1 MKIKLQLYLF
11 FLLFVTTC
19 FSQFSKTHYI
29 PPLSISSN
37 LTVGL
42 KYIYISCPSTT
53 PVNFIIK
60 QIGGTSISGVV
71 SRDTPFVFDINTEG
85 NPNQLFYNFNQI
97 NSVQSNKGYI
107 VEAGDLVYVSVR
119 IVSGDDSQNHAG
131 ELVSKGLAALGTS
144 FRVGGFLNTLIN
156 SYSANH
162 HTFVSILA
170 TENNTVV
177 SFNDIKPGVI
187 LINNPAAGNN
197 PASIT
202 LNSGQSFVMAVQG
215 PNAANKDGLIGSLIT
230 SDKPIAVNCGS
241 IGGTNGEMSNNMDF
255 GFDQIVSAER
265 TGKEYIFI
273 KSRGQDNVERAL
285 LVANENNT
293 EIFLNGNTAAA
304 DYTINAGEYVAL
316 TGADFNTSGNL
327 FVHTTKNIFA
337 YQSVGN
343 DEFAH
348 QGNQELFFVPP
359 LSCQTPKIIDNI
371 PFIDLV
377 GDKTFTGR
385 VTITTKVG
393 SSLNFIIDTIPYT
406 LTSLPVGITVV
417 GPSSVTGNTDYEC
430 YTITGI
436 SGNVSVF
443 STTELYLA
451 AYGSIGAA
459 TFGGYY
465 SGFTFKPEI
474 TYQPITATASNCIP
488 NVNLEVS
495 SISGFNTFQWY
506 FNDVAIPGATNSS
519 YNPGQPGQPGAG
531 YYFVSATISA
541 CGISTILI
549 SDKIPV
555 SNCASN
561 ADNDNANDNVD
572 LDYDNDGISNC
583 TESYGNQ
590 PIDIS
595 NYNAGTLNVNSGA
608 YVNSFTGNVTTS
620 ATATP
625 TPFTGNTD
633 GSFVSEVPAGIT
645 NFVKYEMSFA
655 LPITVA
661 MDYLNTANPTD
672 LLNSDAQFV
681 VNSPINKT
689 ITVLNSS
696 NQLLIDTNYDGIYE
710 SGITEFS
717 SFEIRFRLNSTV
729 PLTPGTGTFKFVT
742 FQSNTLSFTHKNLSD
757 TNANRAT
764 FKFYAVCVP
773 RDSDSDGIPDDKDAD
788 SDNDGIP
795 DFIEAQGSTFTP
807 FTNADSNNDGI
818 DNAYAN
824 GLIPIDTD
832 NDGIPDYLDLDS
844 DNDGIFDVIEAGNT
858 ANATNTSGIILPINV
873 GANGLDDALETF
885 PDSGILNYTI
895 ADTDAD
901 GSNNYI
907 ELDSD
912 NDGCNDVIEAGFLDP
927 DNNGILDSSPVTTSN
942 QGTVLSTSGYGIP
955 NGNYV
960 IAAPIVIT
968 TQPTNKSVCE
978 AQAVTTFS
986 IAATAI
992 TSYQWQV
999 STDGMTWTT
1008 ITNNAT
1014 YSNAT
1019 TDNLTINNAGL
1030 SMNNYR
1036 YRVFLNRNGN
1046 SCGLYSS
1053 EAILTILALPTVI
1066 SPITLVQC
1074 DNDTDGISSFNLTQ
1088 KNNVISSNSAT
1099 ETFTYYTNS
1108 SAANTQDATFL
1119 ISNPIAFTTSNT
1131 IVFARVQNANGC
1143 FRIAQIN
1150 LIVSVTQ
1157 IPASVIITDVVKC
1170 DDYLDAIHDDHDG
1183 ITFFDLSPISAQ
1195 ILTSLPASSGPYT
1208 LNYYKNEA
1216 DFLAETDASGNSLAI
1231 PPAELT
1237 NYRNIGYPNQQE
1249 IWARIE
1255 SASTNDCYGFR
1266 KFKLIVEALPIINS
1280 VGINNIV
1287 RHCDDN
1293 QDGTYV
1299 FDTSAIESTLLG
1311 SQNSS
1316 DKTITYFDQNGNSIP
1331 SPFPATYSVTASQ
1344 IITVKIQNNTT
1355 VAQDAPCK
1363 EEGTFQFILDD
1374 LPEAF
1379 ALSTTQI
1386 NSLISC
1392 DDELQNGSISFDT
1405 TGIEATI
1412 VGSQTGMLIKYIY
1425 QDGSSSTTLNNPF
1438 VTETQDV
1445 IVRISN
1451 PINPNCYAETTL
1463 HFIVRPLPKIDLNT
1477 DGDDNVIVCANLPG
1491 TIITLTADLTD
1502 ATPTNN
1508 YTYQWYI
1515 NSVAIPGATHY
1526 TLNINTPG
1534 TYTVV
1539 VTNSFGCSRTR
1550 TIEAIP
1556 SDIAEIETIQIND
1569 LTDDNSVLINVV
1581 SGTGGNYV
1589 YSIDAE
1595 FGPFQESNL
1604 FTNLTYGFH
1613 IVYIKDLNECGTTK
1627 KIISVLGVPKYFT
1640 PNGDGIH
1647 DSWNIRGV
1655 SKDFYPNTIVYIYDR
1670 YGKLIT
1676 QISPL
1681 GAGWDGTY
1689 NGNLALSDDYWYYIK
1704 IDDGRVAKGHFSLKR

>member
-1 MKIKLQLYLF
+1 MKIKLHLYIF
-11 FLLFVTTC
+11 FLLFATTC

-29 PPLSISSN
+29 PPLSSGF
-37 LTVGL
+37 TMGA
-42 KYIYISCPSTT
+42 KYIYISSPSTI

-60 QIGGTSISGVV
+60 QMGGASINGTV
-71 SRDTPFVFDINTEG
+71 SRDFPYVFNIDTQG
-85 NPNQLFYNFNQI
+85 NPNQLFFSNNQI
-97 NSVQSNKGYI
+97 SSVQSNKGYI

-119 IVSGDDSQNHAG
+119 IVSFDDNHAG
-131 ELVSKGLAALGTS
+131 EIVSKGLAALGTS
-144 FRVGGFLNTLIN
+144 FRVGGFLNTLAPQYGLSN
-156 SYSANH
+156 

-177 SFNDIKPGVI
+177 SFDDIKPGVI
-187 LINNPAAGNN
+187 LINNATAGNT
-197 PASIT
+197 PASIV
-202 LNSGQSFVMAVQG
+202 LNSGQSFVMAVTA
-215 PNAANKDGLIGSLIT
+215 PTIANKDGLIGSLIT

-241 IGGTNGEMSNNMDF
+241 IGGSNGEMQNIDF

-265 TGKEYIFI
+265 TGKDYIFI
-273 KSRGQDNVERAL
+273 KSTGLDNVERAL
-285 LVANENNT
+285 LIAHEDNT
-293 EIFLNGNTAAA
+293 EIFINGNTGVPN
-304 DYTINAGEYVAL
+304 YTINAGEYIAL
-316 TGADFNTSGNL
+316 TGSSYNASGNL
-327 FVHTTKNIFA
+327 YVKTNKNIFA
-337 YQSVGN
+337 YQSVGDN
-343 DEFAH
+343 SRADQA
-348 QGNQELFFVPP
+348 NQEMFFVPP

-371 PFIDLV
+371 PFIDLI
-377 GDKTFTGR
+377 GDRPFTGR

-393 SSLNFIIDTIPYT
+393 STLNFIIDTIPYT
-406 LTSLPVGITVV
+406 LTSLPAGITVI
-417 GPSSVTGNTDYEC
+417 GPTSVTGNNDYEC
-430 YTITGI
+430 YTLTGI

-451 AYGSIGAA
+451 AYGSSGAA

-474 TYQPITATASNCIP
+474 TYQSINTTASNCIP
-488 NVNLEVS
+488 NVNLQVS
-495 SISGFNTFQWY
+495 SLSGFNTFQWY
-506 FNDVAIPGATNSS
+506 FNDVAIPGAINSS
-519 YNPGQPGQPGAG
+519 YNPTQPG

-541 CGISTILI
+541 CGVSTVLI

-572 LDYDNDGISNC
+572 LDYDNDGIPNC

-595 NYNAGTLNVNSGA
+595 NLNAGTLNVNSGA

-620 ATATP
+620 ATASP

-645 NFVKYEMSFA
+645 NFVKYEMSFTQ
-655 LPITVA
+655 PITLG
-661 MDYLNTANPTD
+661 MDYSTTANPTD

-689 ITVLNSS
+689 ITVLNPS

-729 PLTPGTGTFKFVT
+729 PLTPGSGTFKFVT
-742 FQSNTLSFTHKNLSD
+742 YQSNTISFTHKNLSD
-757 TNANRAT
+757 SNSNRAT

-773 RDSDSDGIPDDKDAD
+773 RDSDNDGIPDDKDAD

-795 DFIEAQGSTFTP
+795 DFIEAQGSTFTA

-858 ANATNTSGIILPINV
+858 ANTTNTSGIILPLNV
-873 GANGLDDALETF
+873 GANGLDDALEIF

-912 NDGCNDVIEAGFLDP
+912 NDGCNDVIEAGFSDP

-942 QGTVLSTSGYGIP
+942 QGTVISASGYGIP
-955 NGNYV
+955 NVNY
-960 IAAPIVIT
+960 ITAAPIVIT
-968 TQPTNKSVCE
+968 TQPMDKSVCE
-978 AQAVTTFS
+978 AQAAVIFS
-986 IAATAI
+986 IAASSI
-992 TSYQWQV
+992 TTYQWQV
-999 STDGMTWTT
+999 STDGITWTD
-1008 ITNNAT
+1008 IVNNTT

-1019 TDNLTINNAGL
+1019 TENLTITNAGL
-1030 SMNNYR
+1030 SMNNYK

-1046 SCGLYSS
+1046 SCGLYS
-1053 EAILTILALPTVI
+1053 ATATLTILALPVI
-1066 SPITLVQC
+1066 TSPIILVQC
-1074 DNDTDGISSFNLTQ
+1074 DNDTDGISTFNLTQ
-1088 KNNVISSNSAT
+1088 KNNTISANFAT
-1099 ETFTYYTNS
+1099 ETFTYYTTS
-1108 SAANTQDATFL
+1108 VAAENQDTTL
-1119 ISNPIAFTTSNT
+1119 QILNPTTYTTSNT
-1131 IVFARVQNANGC
+1131 TVFVRVQNSNSC
-1143 FRIAQIN
+1143 YRIAQLN
-1150 LIVSVTQ
+1150 LVVSVTQ
-1157 IPASVIITDVVKC
+1157 IPSSVVIADFVKC
-1170 DDYLDAIHDDHDG
+1170 DDFVDTINDDHDG
-1183 ITFFDLSPISAQ
+1183 IASFDFSSVTTQ
-1195 ILTSLPASSGPYT
+1195 ILNALPATSGPYT

-1216 DFLAETDASGNSLAI
+1216 DFLSETDTSGNSLAI
-1231 PPAELT
+1231 PATQIT

-1249 IWARIE
+1249 IWARVE
-1255 SASTNDCYGFR
+1255 SASTNDCFGFR
-1266 KFKLIVEALPIINS
+1266 KFNLIVEALPIINP

-1293 QDGTYV
+1293 QDGTYI
-1299 FDTSAIESTLLG
+1299 FDTSTIEATILG
-1311 SQNSS
+1311 TQTN
-1316 DKTITYFDQNGNSIP
+1316 KTISYLDESGNVIP
-1331 SPFPATYSVTASQ
+1331 SPFPATYSVTTSQ
-1344 IITVKIQNNTT
+1344 IITVKIQNNAT
-1355 VAQDAPCK
+1355 VAADAPCT
-1363 EEGTFQFILDD
+1363 EEGTFQFIVDD

-1386 NSLISC
+1386 ASLITC
-1392 DDELQNGSISFDT
+1392 DDETDPQLQNGTTSFDT

-1412 VGSQTGMLIKYIY
+1412 VGSQTGMLIKYTY
-1425 QDGSSSTTLNNPF
+1425 EDGTSSTALANPF
-1438 VTETQDV
+1438 VTETQNV
-1445 IVRISN
+1445 IVRITN
-1451 PINPNCYAETTL
+1451 PINPDCYAEETL
-1463 HFIVRPLPKIDLNT
+1463 HFIVNPLPKIDLNL

-1491 TIITLTADLTD
+1491 NIITLTADLTD
-1502 ATPTNN
+1502 TTPTNN

-1515 NSVAIPGATHY
+1515 NSVAILGATNY

-1534 TYTVV
+1534 TYTVD
-1539 VTNSFGCSRTR
+1539 VTNTFGCKRTR

-1569 LTDDNSVLINVV
+1569 LSDNNSVIINVV

-1589 YSIDAE
+1589 YSLDAE
-1595 FGPFQESNL
+1595 FGPFQTSNI
-1604 FTNLTYGFH
+1604 FENVSYGFH
-1613 IVYIKDLNECGTTK
+1613 FVYIKDLNGCDTTK
-1627 KIISVLGVPKYFT
+1627 KMISVLGVPKFFT
-1640 PNGDGIH
+1640 PNGDGNN
-1647 DSWNIRGV
+1647 DTWNIRGV
-1655 SKDFYPNTIVYIYDR
+1655 SSQFYPNTIVYIYDR
-1670 YGKLIT
+1670 YGKILA

-1704 IDDGRVAKGHFSLKR
+1704 VDDGRVAKGHFSLKR